1 MNWDDARVFLAVV
14 RKGSLRQAAHDLQV
28 DQATVGRR
36 ITTLEQV
43 LGAKLF
49 IRTPKA
55 FTLSPLG
62 EEVLAEVRVMENAA
76 QSIGRKAASSDSRL
90 QGMVSIATTDTLAEA
105 FVLPALKQL
114 RQQHP
119 EITLR
124 VLTGIDIS
132 NIAYHS
138 VDLAIRGVRPDD
150 NELIIKRLATIE
162 MGLYASRDYLARF
175 GVPRNGE
182 HFSGHELLLFPQQ
195 SVPRHWQDLCGET
208 LENPNVV
215 LESNSQQ
222 LLRAAARK
230 GAGIGLLSCFLANND
245 DELVRIWPEQ
255 QDWVDIWLV
264 VHPDVQR
271 AARVR
276 AVISALEISF
286 SGARHP

>member
-1 MNWDDARVFLAVV
+1 MNWDDARFFLAVA
-14 RKGSLRQAAHDLQV
+14 RKGSLRQAAHELQV

-62 EEVLAEVRVMENAA
+62 EQVLAEVMVMENAA
-76 QSIGRKAASSDSRL
+76 QSIGRKAANSDSRL
-90 QGMVSIATTDTLAEA
+90 QGMVSLAATDTIAEA

-114 RQQHP
+114 HQHYP

-132 NIAYHS
+132 DIAYHS

-150 NELIIKRLATIE
+150 NELVIKRLATIE
-162 MGLYASRDYLARF
+162 MGLYACRDYLARC
-175 GVPRNGE
+175 GEPQRGE
-182 HFSGHELLLFPQQ
+182 HFSGHELLLFPRQ

-208 LENPNVV
+208 LENPHVV

-230 GAGIGLLSCFLANND
+230 GVGIGLLSCFLANND